1 MSERQ
6 VTIEVHATASKYWG
20 CMETL
25 DRNGNLYRKDIEE
38 DRKSTVNGNALQA
51 LISALHRLR
60 YSCILDIHTDN
71 EYVVNSIINRWVDN
85 WEQSGWKNAKGDTIP
100 HKEQWQELRKL
111 LANHSASIQAFLC
124 RTAGCTFTTYL
135 EYSGTLRRWFRG
147 CPGRRMP
154 ASPAGF
160 SRSGFL

>member
-25 DRNGNLYRKDIEE
+25 DRKGNLYRKDIEE

-71 EYVVNSIINRWVDN
+71 DYVANSIINRWVDN
-85 WEQSGWKNAKGDTIP
+85 WEQNGWKNAKGDTIP

-111 LANHSASIQAFLC
+111 LANHSA
-124 RTAGCTFTTYL
+124 RFTT
-135 EYSGTLRRWFRG
+135 TK
-147 CPGRRMP
+147 
-154 ASPAGF
+154 
-160 SRSGFL
+160 

>member
-71 EYVVNSIINRWVDN
+71 EYV
-85 WEQSGWKNAKGDTIP
+85 EQSGWKNAKGDTIP

-111 LANHSASIQAFLC
+111 LANHSA
-124 RTAGCTFTTYL
+124 RFTT
-135 EYSGTLRRWFRG
+135 TK
-147 CPGRRMP
+147 
-154 ASPAGF
+154 
-160 SRSGFL
+160 

>member
-51 LISALHRLR
+51 LISALH
-60 YSCILDIHTDN
+60 HTDN

-111 LANHSASIQAFLC
+111 LANHSA
-124 RTAGCTFTTYL
+124 RFTT
-135 EYSGTLRRWFRG
+135 TK
-147 CPGRRMP
+147 
-154 ASPAGF
+154 
-160 SRSGFL
+160 

>member
-51 LISALHRLR
+51 LISALAPAAL
-60 YSCILDIHTDN
+60 
-71 EYVVNSIINRWVDN
+71 
-85 WEQSGWKNAKGDTIP
+85 
-100 HKEQWQELRKL
+100 
-111 LANHSASIQAFLC
+111 FLHP
-124 RTAGCTFTTYL
+124 GYTY
-135 EYSGTLRRWFRG
+135 R
-147 CPGRRMP
+147 
-154 ASPAGF
+154 
-160 SRSGFL
+160 